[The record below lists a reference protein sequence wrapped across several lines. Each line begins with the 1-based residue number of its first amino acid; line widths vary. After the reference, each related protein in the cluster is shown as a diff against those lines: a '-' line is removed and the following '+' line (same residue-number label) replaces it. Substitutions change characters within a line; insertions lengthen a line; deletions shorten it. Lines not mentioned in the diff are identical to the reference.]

1 MDLFEEL
8 TKLISRLKEEKI
20 SFALCGGLAMAV
32 YAFPRATLDID
43 IMIESDV
50 LARAKEIVG
59 ELGFTIDT
67 GLMRFKNGKIKIYR
81 LGKISPESE
90 DELIL
95 DLLLITPLIA
105 DAWKSRKE
113 VAWQGGTIPIVSPE
127 GLIAMKTIRGSGQD
141 KDDINHLKE
150 LLNEN

>member
-20 SFALCGGLAMAV
+20 DFALCGGLAMAV

-43 IMIESDV
+43 IMIESEV
-50 LARAKEIVG
+50 LTLVKEVVG

-81 LGKISPESE
+81 LCKIFPESE

-95 DLLLITPLIA
+95 DLLLITPAIV

-113 VAWQGGTIPIVSPE
+113 VIWEGGTIPVVSPE
-127 GLIAMKTIRGSGQD
+127 GLILMKTLRGSGQD
-141 KDDINHLKE
+141 KDDIGYLKD
-150 LLNEN
+150 LLDEN